1 MYKKPKYAA
10 APAAISK
17 PRINIGQVDCGKR
30 IGISRT
36 VPNMKTEAMAGARK
50 GLQKSRGLNP
60 IRRRRKTRLGILVT
74 MPFRMR
80 PTTREVTP
88 N

>member
-1 MYKKPKYAA
+1 MYKNPKYAV

-17 PRINIGQVDCGKR
+17 ARINTGKVDCGER

-50 GLQKSRGLNP
+50 GLQKSKGLNP
-60 IRRRRKTRLGILVT
+60 IRPRRKTRPGILVT
-74 MPFRMR
+74 MPFRMS
-80 PTTREVTP
+80 PKTREVTP

>member
-17 PRINIGQVDCGKR
+17 ARINTGQVDCGER

-36 VPNMKTEAMAGARK
+36 VPNMKTDAMAGARQ
-50 GLQKSRGLNP
+50 GLQ
-60 IRRRRKTRLGILVT
+60 
-74 MPFRMR
+74 
-80 PTTREVTP
+80 
-88 N
+88 